1 MMLLEG
7 RTMTPTYRDVLMT
20 YAERQSPYWPFW
32 SWVVDPDDGYDLD
45 APSELSQVLARYQAW
60 GWKLVSTP
68 PAGGEAVFRAT
79 FRLDLP
85 ETSVFLPLLEV
96 NEPVGIPDGWRIGTA
111 PGFVQ
116 RRECYRRA
124 WRYLEHHQEI
134 PALKLVHGSVFSP
147 DKDGRIGHAWVLLPG
162 GVVFDGVVQRFYAVS
177 SYHAITRSQADAF
190 HSWSDARHLHE
201 QPVIDCA
208 DPSCRARGA
217 SHCHLYGPWE
227 ETSAVSTHSG

>member
-1 MMLLEG
+1 MNS
-7 RTMTPTYRDVLMT
+7 TYRDVLLT
-20 YAERQSPYWPFW
+20 YAERDSPYWPFS

-68 PAGGEAVFRAT
+68 PTGNEAVYRAT

-85 ETSVFLPLLEV
+85 ETSVFMPLLDAD
-96 NEPVGIPDGWRIGTA
+96 EPAGLPDAWRLGTA

-124 WRYLEHHQEI
+124 WRYLEQHQET
-134 PALKLVHGSVFSP
+134 PDVKLVHGSIFSP

-162 GVVFDGVVQRFYAVS
+162 GVVFDGVLQRFFAGS
-177 SYHAITRSQADAF
+177 SYHAITQSEAAAF
-190 HSWSDARHLHE
+190 HSWSEARLLAT
-201 QPVIDCA
+201 QPVVDCA
-208 DPSCRARGA
+208 DPSCRARGT
-217 SHCHLYGPWE
+217 SHCHLYGPWDG
-227 ETSAVSTHSG
+227 TTKQQRRCR